1 MALDI
6 GKESCE
12 HTIFTILA
20 NEIFTGNFNALL
32 FKFVMNPLQ
41 NIFSLIV
48 LLNKVC
54 LNGDRLRL
62 LGFKLLNVTL
72 NHDGVSEAVTS
83 QDFLHSANA
92 FKFSLLHDTNTVTN
106 ALSDVS

>member
-54 LNGDRLRL
+54 LNVDRLRL
-62 LGFKLLNVTL
+62 LGFKLL
-72 NHDGVSEAVTS
+72 SEAVTS